1 MCWAG
6 LLTCLLCL
14 LAGLFLPPNI
24 RSGLQPVSSF
34 GQSTVTWWD
43 WKFVLIIVIEM
54 ARIVRWT
61 KNIFRWSLVN
71 WPATATFTSLKWV
84 GLHCGNCNYCTHR
97 WNLCFYRD
105 QTNVGG
111 RGKQI
116 RWQVDC
122 SAEERWHSPS
132 RSRQAFSLTGLSSRC
147 WENLVLAMLG
157 EQFMVG
163 EEICGAVVSI
173 RFQEDILRWGSVK
186 GYSFCKFFPKLF
198 FCSIWNRTACDQA
211 VTNRIRDTFRRVL
224 IFHVISY
231 FWIDGFCL
239 FTADLTQV
247 LSLPTGTAIEYKA
260 HNDSLKWVWF
270 CSDLGI
276 LFAKA
281 RGVWNSWV
289 TFELSILKTSVQLR
303 IVLMGLFVGNIQGL
317 EQNQSS
323 GETW

>member
-1 MCWAG
+1 MWEDEANKFGGKWIVRLRKGDIHPREADRHFPWQVSVLGAG
-6 LLTCLLCL
+6 RTWYWPCSVSSSWWGRRSAALLSLSGSRRTYWGE
-14 LAGLFLPPNI
+14 AVWKVIHSVSFSPNI
-24 RSGLQPVSSF
+24 
-34 GQSTVTWWD
+34 
-43 WKFVLIIVIEM
+43 
-54 ARIVRWT
+54 
-61 KNIFRWSLVN
+61 
-71 WPATATFTSLKWV
+71 
-84 GLHCGNCNYCTHR
+84 
-97 WNLCFYRD
+97 
-105 QTNVGG
+105 
-111 RGKQI
+111 
-116 RWQVDC
+116 
-122 SAEERWHSPS
+122 
-132 RSRQAFSLTGLSSRC
+132 
-147 WENLVLAMLG
+147 
-157 EQFMVG
+157 
-163 EEICGAVVSI
+163 
-173 RFQEDILRWGSVK
+173 
-186 GYSFCKFFPKLF
+186 

-239 FTADLTQV
+239 FTADLAQV

-289 TFELSILKTSVQLR
+289 AFELSFLKTSVQLR